1 MSAHT
6 PGPWELSYDKGSTRD
21 VIASNGS
28 EPICMVRQ
36 SWVSREA
43 YQANAQLI
51 AEAGTVATETGLTP
65 RQLAEQRAE
74 LLEALKAIHV
84 QAADAQLRATYQRI
98 ALEEISQRAQSA
110 IAKCGVKP

>member
-1 MSAHT
+1 MSAKKLKDFYLRAVDLENLGIVVAFLHGA
-6 PGPWELSYDKGSTRD
+6 GPDETIEARNNAALLGESLTVRNEL
-21 VIASNGS
+21 
-28 EPICMVRQ
+28 
-36 SWVSREA
+36 
-43 YQANAQLI
+43 
-51 AEAGTVATETGLTP
+51 GLTP